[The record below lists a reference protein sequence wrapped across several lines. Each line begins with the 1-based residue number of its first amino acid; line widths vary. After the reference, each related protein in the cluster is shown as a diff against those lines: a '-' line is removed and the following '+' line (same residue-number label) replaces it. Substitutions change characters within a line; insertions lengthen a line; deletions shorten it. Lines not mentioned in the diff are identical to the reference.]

1 MSTPQGDSPDGPGDE
16 ARPEG
21 PVHDEADSL
30 GALLVVGL
38 NHQSSSMAL
47 RDCVAVED
55 DALPGFLTRLRAHGV
70 AQAMALS
77 TCDRVEVIACA
88 GAPDDETV
96 AATAAGAR
104 AALAEAGGVTPAR
117 IAAEGYGLRGEAAV
131 RHCFAVAASL
141 DSQVI
146 GEPHVLRQVKAGYAT
161 ARAAGLLGA
170 ELERLLQAAFATAK
184 RVRTETAIAEGPVS
198 VASAAV
204 QVARDLHGDLD
215 RCQALLLGT
224 GEMGELMAETFLAH
238 GLDRLVA
245 RGRRRSRAEAVAR
258 RLGAHVSAHEA
269 LIDDLVP
276 ADIVICAYGGREHVL
291 GADVARQV
299 AKRRRQRPVF
309 IADVGVPGDV
319 EPMVNTI
326 GNAFLYDLDD
336 LEGVAMQGRARRESE
351 AEAAWAIVSDEV
363 ARFHQGRVERAAV
376 PAITLLRARFEVERE
391 RALAEAGGDA
401 DKATR
406 LLVGRL
412 LHAPSE
418 ELRRLAGGAP
428 ENLRH
433 AENVARRLFRLSGAA
448 TPGAPDP
455 GGEPSTD
462 VNNTEDTR
470 S

>member
-1 MSTPQGDSPDGPGDE
+1 MSTPAGDSPDGPGDD
-16 ARPEG
+16 ARSLNPAVG
-21 PVHDEADSL
+21 PDDDVA
-30 GALLVVGL
+30 ALLVVGV

-47 RDCVAVED
+47 RDCVTLED
-55 DALPGFLTRLRAHGV
+55 DALPAFLTRLPGHGV
-70 AQAMALS
+70 AQAVVLS

-88 GAPDDETV
+88 GATDDEAVEV
-96 AATAAGAR
+96 ARLGALQ
-104 AALAEAGGVTPAR
+104 ALAEAGAVSPAR
-117 IAAEGYGLRGEAAV
+117 IAAEGYVLRGEAAV

-204 QVARDLHGDLD
+204 QVARDLHGELD
-215 RCQALLLGT
+215 RCHALLLGT
-224 GEMGELMAETFLAH
+224 GEMGELLAETFLAH
-238 GLDRLVA
+238 GLNRLVT
-245 RGRRRSRAEAVAR
+245 RGRRPGRAETVAR
-258 RLGAHVSAHEA
+258 RLGGHVSPHGA

-291 GADVARQV
+291 GVDAARQV

-309 IADVGVPGDV
+309 IADVAVPGDV

-336 LEGVAMQGRARRESE
+336 LEGVAMRSRARRENE
-351 AEAAWAIVSDEV
+351 AEAAWAIVADEV
-363 ARFHQGRVERAAV
+363 ARYRQGRAERAAV
-376 PAITLLRARFEVERE
+376 PAISLLRSHFEAERQ
-391 RALAEAGGDA
+391 RALAAAGGDA

-412 LHAPSE
+412 LHAPTE

-448 TPGAPDP
+448 TPGAPHPPDP
-455 GGEPSTD
+455 PDPFLSD
-462 VNNTEDTR
+462 DSEDT
-470 S
+470 